1 MIIGK
6 YGLLKRVNV
15 WRFIINAVAT
25 GMYALAFFAGLGAS
39 FYFIFMTSSD
49 TENSVDVATNTLQV
63 LFVYSIF
70 DFCS

>member
-25 GMYALAFFAGLGAS
+25 GMYALAIFAMFGAGV
-39 FYFIFMTSSD
+39 YFILVTSSD
-49 TENSVDVATNTLQV
+49 TENSVDVASNTLQV
-63 LFVYSIF
+63 YLTTIIIG
-70 DFCS
+70 FCS